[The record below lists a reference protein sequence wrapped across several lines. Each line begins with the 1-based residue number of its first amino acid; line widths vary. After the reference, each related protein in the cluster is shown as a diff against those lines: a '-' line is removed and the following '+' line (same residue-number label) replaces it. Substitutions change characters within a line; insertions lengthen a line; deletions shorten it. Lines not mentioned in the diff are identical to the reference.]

1 MQVNYKKLWKLM
13 IDRDIKKST
22 LREDTKISSSTM
34 AKMSR
39 NEYVSMEILVKICLY
54 LGCTFDDIVEIEK

>member
-1 MQVNYKKLWKLM
+1 M

>member
-22 LREDTKISSSTM
+22 LREETKISSSTM